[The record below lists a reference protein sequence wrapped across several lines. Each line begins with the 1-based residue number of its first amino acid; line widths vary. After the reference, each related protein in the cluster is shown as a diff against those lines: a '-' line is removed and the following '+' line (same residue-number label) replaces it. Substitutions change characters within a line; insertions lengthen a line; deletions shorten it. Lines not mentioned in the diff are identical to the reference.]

1 MDDTHA
7 STSDDS
13 VITLDNSK
21 QSNWFICK
29 EDKTDENVTTYEK
42 QNRIRQRLTSEN
54 YSNTQPNVPLLY
66 NGPYSYS
73 DPKEKHDIIQ
83 GVNKTSILGTPS
95 SLENKSQKL
104 RKSSWNSALFYFNP
118 SGRIVHTWCG
128 VISIVFM
135 YHLWVI
141 IYRFAFNEINQQ
153 TVIFWL
159 TLDYF
164 ADLLYLIDMT
174 ISLKTGFL
182 EDGVMQFDGMKM
194 RSHYLNSSRFY
205 IDCLSLLPLD
215 FLYLSI
221 GFKSILRIFRL
232 CKVYKFWQFMD
243 RAERHTNY
251 PNLMRSTKLLLYYLT
266 FLHWNAC
273 VFQLINST
281 ADSLFMTSLT
291 QSPTS
296 RTTIT
301 EGSRTNIS
309 NLGATHTNYHT
320 TNINNSH
327 RNNSNQNTN
336 HISNRS
342 NVSDNGINNDSSLL
356 LRSNHSLSNINN
368 ETSATSA
375 TITSANTDVGSL
387 ITMSP
392 NLHSF
397 NKIHLTPGHHD
408 GYEYLHAF
416 YWSMLSLFPV
426 GGFPTPKCPIA
437 YFYLICEGVIGMF
450 LMATVLGHVSN
461 IVTNVSA
468 AQKEFQ
474 ARLDSVKNYMS
485 LRRVPASLQERVI
498 NWFDFLWYT
507 NKITDEEK
515 VLRNLPYKLK
525 AEIAIHVH
533 LNTLKQVEIFQDT
546 EEGFLSE
553 LVLKLRVVLFAPG
566 DYVCRKGEIGK
577 QMYIVNRGKLHVLG
591 DDGHTVLATLHAGS
605 YFGELSILNLGNNGN
620 RRTASVRSLGYSD
633 LFCLS
638 KSDLWKVLKEYPN
651 ARSKLEADAYRKIN
665 QYQNIPQQNIKDFP
679 NKSIPFERKVMNSTD
694 PMNYI
699 GYSALALDSTH
710 LRNNNPTINQNS
722 HSQLDMNSNHECL
735 VRVSNSDGSD
745 GYGSDPSRCS
755 AFLPT
760 PQRSPT
766 PSAIVVMNNPDK
778 THITSN
784 HGPFIQ
790 PNPTIFN
797 VAGQS
802 QSVYENRSSSVPT
815 TVNDS
820 LGNFTAM
827 CSNENEQVCNCLVA
841 EPNKCSRLK
850 PYQNDSIP
858 FGKQRHL
865 SMPTNLFSTD
875 DSFYHPNSSQLKES
889 NVKSTPIALHSGVM
903 ITDFHSNQ
911 WKEVENEKLFRKN
924 CHFDCSMKG
933 KQTITSNLDSSNHD
947 GTVNGKRV
955 IPIICF
961 EKAST
966 PSISEATIS
975 EDEQEYQA
983 VYEHTSQPSSS
994 PFINKTPAY
1003 SSSMLKSEPTHG
1015 KYCTHLKIPKHK
1027 TPNWTARR
1035 PPWPYKTCSH
1045 HYKPS
1050 GIFKTGHISNHSKE
1064 DNSMFNAI
1072 HSYKHNKTNHELIE
1086 HLSYLTYRIN
1096 KLENENY
1103 FLQNNLFNQ
1112 SNSMMTQQQQ
1122 QQPPPPQQQQH
1133 QVQPSLSQ
1141 QKWSPTVNLTRKYSL
1156 PIKSTNVFQ
1165 QFQDY
1170 LKIPDNIQINDPRS
1184 NEYDHSKDLKFN
1196 ISQSNL
1202 QKNEEN
1208 LVDKPNITNNNCPV
1222 FTLE

>member
-1 MDDTHA
+1 MDDTHV

-29 EDKTDENVTTYEK
+29 EDKTDENITTYEK
-42 QNRIRQRLTSEN
+42 QNHIRQRLSGEN

-73 DPKEKHDIIQ
+73 DPKEKHDMIQ
-83 GVNKTSILGTPS
+83 GINKTSISRTPS
-95 SLENKSQKL
+95 SLQNKSQKL
-104 RKSSWNSALFYFNP
+104 RKSNWNSALLYFNP
-118 SGRIVHTWCG
+118 SGRIVHSWCG

-174 ISLKTGFL
+174 ISLRTGFL

-281 ADSLFMTSLT
+281 ADTLFMTSLT

-296 RTTIT
+296 GTTIID
-301 EGSRTNIS
+301 GSRTNIP
-309 NLGATHTNYHT
+309 NLSGTHTNHHT

-327 RNNSNQNTN
+327 RNNNNQNIN
-336 HISNRS
+336 HSSNRS
-342 NVSDNGINNDSSLL
+342 NLSENIINNGSSLL
-356 LRSNHSLSNINN
+356 LRSNHSLSNIDN
-368 ETSATSA
+368 ETIFPTATSA
-375 TITSANTDVGSL
+375 SVKLTNTDVGSL

-392 NLHSF
+392 N
-397 NKIHLTPGHHD
+397 KIQLTPDHHD

-474 ARLDSVKNYMS
+474 ARLDSVKNYMT

-665 QYQNIPQQNIKDFP
+665 QYQNIPQQNMKDFP
-679 NKSIPFERKVMNSTD
+679 IKSIPFEKKVMNSTD
-694 PMNYI
+694 PMNYT
-699 GYSALALDSTH
+699 GYSAPAHNSTH
-710 LRNNNPTINQNS
+710 LRNNNLTISQNS
-722 HSQLDMNSNHECL
+722 HSQLDMNSNNECL

-766 PSAIVVMNNPDK
+766 PSAIMVMNNSDK
-778 THITSN
+778 THIASN
-784 HGPFIQ
+784 NSPFPQ
-790 PNPTIFN
+790 LNPTIFN
-797 VAGQS
+797 VTSQS
-802 QSVYENRSSSVPT
+802 QPVYENRSSSVPT
-815 TVNDS
+815 TVSDS
-820 LGNFTAM
+820 LGNFTAL
-827 CSNENEQVCNCLVA
+827 CSNENEQVCNCLIA
-841 EPNKCSRLK
+841 ESNKCPRLK
-850 PYQNDSIP
+850 LYQNNLIP

-865 SMPTNLFSTD
+865 SMPTNLFPTD

-889 NVKSTPIALHSGVM
+889 NVKSTPIALHSGVV

-911 WKEVENEKLFRKN
+911 WKEVENEKLFRKY

-933 KQTITSNLDSSNHD
+933 KQTITSNLDSSNRD

-983 VYEHTSQPSSS
+983 VYKHTSQPSSS
-994 PFINKTPAY
+994 SCIIKAPSY
-1003 SSSMLKSEPTHG
+1003 SSSMLIPEPTHG

-1045 HYKPS
+1045 HYKSP
-1050 GIFKTGHISNHSKE
+1050 GIFKTGHSSNHSIE
-1064 DNSMFNAI
+1064 DNSMVNTT
-1072 HSYKHNKTNHELIE
+1072 HGYKHNKTNHELIE
-1086 HLSYLTYRIN
+1086 QLSHLIYRIN

-1103 FLQNNLFNQ
+1103 ILQNSLFNQ
-1112 SNSMMTQQQQ
+1112 SNSIMIQ
-1122 QQPPPPQQQQH
+1122 QQQQH
-1133 QVQPSLSQ
+1133 QVQPLLPQ
-1141 QKWSPTVNLTRKYSL
+1141 QKWSPTVNLTRQYSL
-1156 PIKSTNVFQ
+1156 PIKSTNVYQ
-1165 QFQDY
+1165 HFQDY
-1170 LKIPDNIQINDPRS
+1170 LKIPNNIQINDQRS
-1184 NEYDHSKDLKFN
+1184 TEYDHSKDIKFN
-1196 ISQSNL
+1196 ISQSNIH
-1202 QKNEEN
+1202 KNEEN
-1208 LVDKPNITNNNCPV
+1208 LIDESNINNNNNNNNCPV
-1222 FTLE
+1222 FTLD

>member
-1 MDDTHA
+1 MDDTHV

-21 QSNWFICK
+21 QPNNWFLCK
-29 EDKTDENVTTYEK
+29 EANNIDENVMLAYER
-42 QNRIRQRLTSEN
+42 QNHIGKHLPPGEN
-54 YSNTQPNVPLLY
+54 YSNTQSNIPPLLY
-66 NGPYSYS
+66 NIPYSYT
-73 DPKEKHDIIQ
+73 DPKEKYDMTH
-83 GVNKTSILGTPS
+83 GVNTTNLLGTPVQ
-95 SLENKSQKL
+95 NNSQKL
-104 RKSSWNSALFYFNP
+104 HSKSNWNSALFYFNP
-118 SGRIVHTWCG
+118 SGRIVHSWCG

-141 IYRFAFNEINQQ
+141 IYRFSFNEINQQ

-174 ISLKTGFL
+174 ISLRTGFL

-273 VFQLINST
+273 IFQLINST
-281 ADSLFMTSLT
+281 DSLFITSIT
-291 QSPTS
+291 QLPATTSPATK
-296 RTTIT
+296 
-301 EGSRTNIS
+301 GSGTDIS
-309 NLGATHTNYHT
+309 NLVVASHPNHFTTESIYNYP
-320 TNINNSH
+320 NISKSNN
-327 RNNSNQNTN
+327 
-336 HISNRS
+336 NRS
-342 NVSDNGINNDSSLL
+342 NLSENDMSNGSSLL
-356 LRSNHSLSNINN
+356 QRNNHSLTNVKN
-368 ETSATSA
+368 ETLSSATA
-375 TITSANTDVGSL
+375 VAFAYNDLDPVTK
-387 ITMSP
+387 MSP
-392 NLHSF
+392 GLHLYSQV
-397 NKIHLTPGHHD
+397 HSTPDTHD

-474 ARLDSVKNYMS
+474 ARLDSVKNYMTI
-485 LRRVPASLQERVI
+485 RRVPASLQERVI

-591 DDGHTVLATLHAGS
+591 DDGQTVLATLHAGS

-665 QYQNIPQQNIKDFP
+665 QYQNVPQQNIKDLP
-679 NKSIPFERKVMNSTD
+679 IKSSPFERKIMNLSD
-694 PMNYI
+694 PLNYA
-699 GYSALALDSTH
+699 GYSTTTLENTH
-710 LRNNNPTINQNS
+710 LCSNNNQPINQNS
-722 HSQLDMNSNHECL
+722 HSQTDMNTNHERL
-735 VRVSNSDGSD
+735 VRISNSDGSD

-778 THITSN
+778 PHVISN
-784 HGPFIQ
+784 HGTFAQ
-790 PNPTIFN
+790 PNSTIFN
-797 VAGQS
+797 KTSQS
-802 QSVYENRSSSVPT
+802 QPVHENRSSSVPT
-815 TVNDS
+815 TVSDS
-820 LGNFTAM
+820 LGTFTAL
-827 CSNENEQVCNCLVA
+827 CSDENQQVCNHLMS
-841 EPNKCSRLK
+841 ESNKCSWLK
-850 PYQNDSIP
+850 PYQNNPVS

-865 SMPTNLFSTD
+865 SMPTNLYPVD
-875 DSFYHPNSSQLKES
+875 HSFYHPNNERFKQS
-889 NVKSTPIALHSGVM
+889 NIKSAPISLQSGVM
-903 ITDFHSNQ
+903 ITDFHSDQ
-911 WKEVENEKLFRKN
+911 RKEMENSKLFHRY
-924 CHFDCSMKG
+924 CSMKG
-933 KQTITSNLDSSNHD
+933 KQTTPSNLNGSNYDSTD
-947 GTVNGKRV
+947 NGKRV
-955 IPIICF
+955 IPVICF

-983 VYEHTSQPSSS
+983 VYEQTSQTSSS
-994 PFINKTPAY
+994 PFIIKAPT
-1003 SSSMLKSEPTHG
+1003 SMPTNER
-1015 KYCTHLKIPKHK
+1015 YCTHLKIPKHK
-1027 TPNWTARR
+1027 TSNWIARR

-1045 HYKPS
+1045 HYKQS
-1050 GIFKTGHISNHSKE
+1050 NQFKAGHISKHSAD
-1064 DNSMFNAI
+1064 DNST
-1072 HSYKHNKTNHELIE
+1072 SSVVHNHKNNKSNQELIE
-1086 HLSYLTYRIN
+1086 HLSHLTYRIN
-1096 KLENENY
+1096 KLEHENY
-1103 FLQNNLFNQ
+1103 FLQNSLFNQ
-1112 SNSMMTQQQQ
+1112 SNSILT
-1122 QQPPPPQQQQH
+1122 QQH
-1133 QVQPSLSQ
+1133 QHQVPQLLQQHHQ
-1141 QKWSPTVNLTRKYSL
+1141 QKWIPTVNLTRKYSL
-1156 PIKSTNVFQ
+1156 PVKSTNAYQ
-1165 QFQDY
+1165 HIQDN
-1170 LKIPDNIQINDPRS
+1170 LKIPQNLHINDHKPNR
-1184 NEYDHSKDLKFN
+1184 YDHLKDSKFN
-1196 ISQSNL
+1196 RSQSNML
-1202 QKNEEN
+1202 KSDEN
-1208 LVDKPNITNNNCPV
+1208 LIEEDLVGQSNMNKNNNNNPI
-1222 FTLE
+1222 FTFD

>member
-21 QSNWFICK
+21 QSNWFMSK
-29 EDKTDENVTTYEK
+29 EDKIGENITTYER
-42 QNRIRQRLTSEN
+42 QNHIRKRSPGEN
-54 YSNTQPNVPLLY
+54 YSNTQPDTPLLY
-66 NGPYSYS
+66 NVPYSYS
-73 DPKEKHDIIQ
+73 DPKVKHEMIKRI
-83 GVNKTSILGTPS
+83 NKTDSLGTPS
-95 SLENKSQKL
+95 STQNNPQGFYKTDWK
-104 RKSSWNSALFYFNP
+104 NTLFYFNP
-118 SGRIVHTWCG
+118 SGRLVHSWCG

-164 ADLLYLIDMT
+164 ADFLYLIDMT
-174 ISLKTGFL
+174 ISLRTGFL

-221 GFKSILRIFRL
+221 GFKSVLRIFRL

-243 RAERHTNY
+243 RAERHANY

-281 ADSLFMTSLT
+281 ADNLFVTHLT
-291 QSPTS
+291 QSSVSRTSAAGTS
-296 RTTIT
+296 RADAP
-301 EGSRTNIS
+301 
-309 NLGATHTNYHT
+309 NLGAAHPSHHG
-320 TNINNSH
+320 TNINSSH
-327 RNNSNQNTN
+327 HDNSNPHNN
-336 HISNRS
+336 HTSNPS
-342 NVSDNGINNDSSLL
+342 NFNNNNNSSLL
-356 LRSNHSLSNINN
+356 QRENNSLNN
-368 ETSATSA
+368 VNKSASFA
-375 TITSANTDVGSL
+375 TTTVTTATLAFANTDLASLTTLSPGSQL
-387 ITMSP
+387 
-392 NLHSF
+392 F
-397 NKIHLTPGHHD
+397 NQMYSSDDSHNKH
-408 GYEYLHAF
+408 EYLHAF

-426 GGFPTPKCPIA
+426 GGFPTPNCPVA
-437 YFYLICEGVIGMF
+437 YFYLICEGVVGMF

-474 ARLDSVKNYMS
+474 ARLDSVKNYMT
-485 LRRVPASLQERVI
+485 LRRVPAVLQERVI

-651 ARSKLEADAYRKIN
+651 ARSKLEADAYKKMN
-665 QYQNIPQQNIKDFP
+665 QYQNVPQQNMKEFSV
-679 NKSIPFERKVMNSTD
+679 KSIPFERKIVNLSD
-694 PMNYI
+694 PLNYAD
-699 GYSALALDSTH
+699 YSPGVLENT
-710 LRNNNPTINQNS
+710 NMCGNNPVVNHANHS
-722 HSQLDMNSNHECL
+722 HLDMNSNNDCL
-735 VRVSNSDGSD
+735 LRVSNSDGSD

-766 PSAIVVMNNPDK
+766 PPAMIIRNNPDK
-778 THITSN
+778 TLVTSN
-784 HGPFIQ
+784 HKLFSQ
-790 PNPTIFN
+790 PNSTVFSTT
-797 VAGQS
+797 S
-802 QSVYENRSSSVPT
+802 QSHSLHENRSNSVLT
-815 TVNDS
+815 TESD
-820 LGNFTAM
+820 GMQNFNAWK
-827 CSNENEQVCNCLVA
+827 SNENQQVCNYSA
-841 EPNKCSRLK
+841 TDSNKNFWLK
-850 PYQNDSIP
+850 PYQNNLVS

-865 SMPTNLFSTD
+865 SMPTNLFLND
-875 DSFYHPNSSQLKES
+875 NNFCHPNISKLKES
-889 NVKSTPIALHSGVM
+889 NVKSTPLSLHNGA
-903 ITDFHSNQ
+903 TATNFHTEKR
-911 WKEVENEKLFRKN
+911 KELENANSLHKYHHSDYPVKEK
-924 CHFDCSMKG
+924 HT
-933 KQTITSNLDSSNHD
+933 TITNLNNSNYDS
-947 GTVNGKRV
+947 TVSGQRI
-955 IPIICF
+955 IPVICF

-966 PSISEATIS
+966 PSISEATFS
-975 EDEQEYQA
+975 EDEQEYQTF
-983 VYEHTSQPSSS
+983 YEHTSQSSS
-994 PFINKTPAY
+994 PFIPSCKSKPT
-1003 SSSMLKSEPTHG
+1003 SMPIFEKQ
-1015 KYCTHLKIPKHK
+1015 CTHLKIPKHK
-1027 TPNWTARR
+1027 TSNWLGRR

-1045 HYKPS
+1045 HYKPQ
-1050 GIFKTGHISNHSKE
+1050 GLFKTEQNLHHLTE
-1064 DNSMFNAI
+1064 DNLTSTNT
-1072 HSYKHNKTNHELIE
+1072 YGCKHNKNNDELIE
-1086 HLSYLTYRIN
+1086 HLSHLNYRIN

-1103 FLQNNLFNQ
+1103 FLQNCLFNQ
-1112 SNSMMTQQQQ
+1112 SNSMTTQQYQHVQQ
-1122 QQPPPPQQQQH
+1122 SVPQQQQQH
-1133 QVQPSLSQ
+1133 Q
-1141 QKWSPTVNLTRKYSL
+1141 KHMPTVNLTRKYSL
-1156 PIKSTNVFQ
+1156 PIKSMIMYQNLQDPITTSQ
-1165 QFQDY
+1165 QNMMGRNENK
-1170 LKIPDNIQINDPRS
+1170 L
-1184 NEYDHSKDLKFN
+1184 NEYENSNDRKL
-1196 ISQSNL
+1196 SQSTILKTDENFI
-1202 QKNEEN
+1202 KEN
-1208 LVDKPNITNNNCPV
+1208 LLDKSNTTNNNLPI
-1222 FTLE
+1222 FTLD

>member
-699 GYSALALDSTH
+699 GYSAPALDSTH